1 MTMGRAIALL
11 LLSGLITVVGAILVF
26 ARINSG
32 LVDSSIDSRSSGAR
46 VGENAATPAG
56 NTNTSRT
63 GVSATLTAVVGS
75 VTALA
80 ANTTAD
86 LTPVPAT
93 PGTGSSGTVGVG
105 QSVDL
110 DGSRFSVIQVA
121 DPEPSGFFKPSAGN
135 RLVAIEVSQQAL
147 RKRTSFNF
155 TQFKLRDS
163 DDREYSWA
171 ITNSEPKFGTGTLQP
186 GKTAKGWISFQVPS
200 GATLDVLI
208 FQAFGRPAVPIVS
221 LR

>member
-11 LLSGLITVVGAILVF
+11 LLSGLVAAVGIVLVVV
-26 ARINSG
+26 RINEG
-32 LVDSSIDSRSSGAR
+32 LVDSSISSRSTGAG
-46 VGENAATPAG
+46 VGENRATPVG
-56 NTNTSRT
+56 NRNIPGT
-63 GVSATLTAVVGS
+63 GAAATLTAVIGKA
-75 VTALA
+75 TALA
-80 ANTTAD
+80 VTT
-86 LTPVPAT
+86 PAGPT
-93 PGTGSSGTVGVG
+93 VDAGSPDTVGVG

-121 DPEPSGFFKPSAGN
+121 DPEPPGFFKPSAGN

-147 RKRTSFNF
+147 RQRKSFNF
-155 TQFKLRDS
+155 TQFKLRDR
-163 DDREYSWA
+163 DGHDYLWA

-186 GKTAKGWISFQVPS
+186 GETAQGWISFQIPS
-200 GATLDVLI
+200 DAALDALV